1 MVDIKKNN
9 SVEIQQF
16 IQEMV
21 FLLRAPLKEKF
32 ALFFEVYINVTKE
45 KVVPRKILGDIVR
58 KTLSLL
64 EEVYGSAK

>member
-1 MVDIKKNN
+1 
-9 SVEIQQF
+9 
-16 IQEMV
+16 MV